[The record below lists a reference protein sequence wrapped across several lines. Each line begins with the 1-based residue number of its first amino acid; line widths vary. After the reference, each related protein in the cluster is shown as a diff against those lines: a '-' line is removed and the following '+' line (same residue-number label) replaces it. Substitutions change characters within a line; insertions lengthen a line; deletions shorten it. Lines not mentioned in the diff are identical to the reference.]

1 MAGPLEQGQLRNTQG
16 PVQSENAEPLFR
28 NCSELQDSDRALNTC
43 GLRGTWPEAHEAGL
57 AWLWPQKP
65 SDVSRAQVG
74 TKGVDAMRGEAPWDL
89 GQLRKTRCLAHIFR
103 LYKVS

>member
-16 PVQSENAEPLFR
+16 PVQSENAEPLFG
-28 NCSELQDSDRALNTC
+28 NCSELQDSDRALNHAC
-43 GLRGTWPEAHEAGL
+43 GLCGTRRDAHEAGL

-74 TKGVDAMRGEAPWDL
+74 TKGVDAMSREAPWDL
-89 GQLRKTRCLAHIFR
+89 G
-103 LYKVS
+103 